1 MNSVNETPSQPS
13 RTVPTHKSDESAQ
26 FSLESSTP
34 VNEIMLQ
41 PTQVAP
47 THEPKESGQFS

>member
-13 RTVPTHKSDESAQ
+13 PTVPTYKSDESAQ